1 MHCRY
6 SFTSMEMR
14 YAVLL
19 IDYFDVLN
27 EFLRGRPLIGHVGK
41 LIAIPV
47 GKVMEGNTSIHFCS
61 IRTRDI
67 FTYMKSIRTVTII
80 IYNLLTTFFMHNATS
95 SISYI
100 FHYAI
105 KYSFDILK
113 TLTRKPIYNLQ
124 RQEKAVK
131 KESAM
136 GSRQW
141 QRESLSKK
149 LHPTNKSIPSFCA
162 IKV

>member
-14 YAVLL
+14 YAVLV

-61 IRTRDI
+61 TRTLDI

-80 IYNLLTTFFMHNATS
+80 IYNLQHFLCTMLHFLYPIFFTMLLNKHL
-95 SISYI
+95 I
-100 FHYAI
+100 F
-105 KYSFDILK
+105 
-113 TLTRKPIYNLQ
+113 
-124 RQEKAVK
+124 
-131 KESAM
+131 
-136 GSRQW
+136 
-141 QRESLSKK
+141 
-149 LHPTNKSIPSFCA
+149 
-162 IKV
+162 